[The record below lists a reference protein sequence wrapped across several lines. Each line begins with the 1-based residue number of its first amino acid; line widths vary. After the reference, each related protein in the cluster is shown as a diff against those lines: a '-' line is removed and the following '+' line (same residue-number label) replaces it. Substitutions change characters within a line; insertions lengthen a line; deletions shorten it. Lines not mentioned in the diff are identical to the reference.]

1 MLAMAVFIGVL
12 GVFLLLTVLWDCFET
27 MILPRRVTRRIRLT
41 RTFYRITGTPW
52 MLIARRLKSGK
63 RREDFLSVFGPMSV
77 LMLFGVWALG
87 LIFGFAMLQWAT
99 GLMIGG
105 PARLQAFR
113 TELYMSGTSFFTLGL
128 GDVTPH
134 TSLARVI
141 TVAEAGTGF
150 GFLAV
155 VISYLPVLYGAF
167 SRREVNI
174 SLLDARAGSPP
185 TAAELL
191 RRHTSQQNLEALG
204 EYLRAWETWAA
215 ELMESHISYPVLCYF
230 RSQHNNQSW
239 VLALATILDTC
250 ALLIA
255 HTEGVLQWQAGLTFA
270 ISRHALVD
278 LAQVLG
284 IPPQSKYV
292 DRFNEATL
300 AELRGIL
307 GAAGAPLCRARAG
320 EETLKRQ
327 REMYEPFL
335 FGFSERLLMPLPSWG
350 AASATVDN
358 WKTSAWGRVTTATS
372 QAPASRMLDDDHV

>member
-1 MLAMAVFIGVL
+1 MAVLIGVL
-12 GVFLLLTVLWDCFET
+12 GVFLLLTILWDCFET
-27 MILPRRVTRRIRLT
+27 MILPRRVTRRFRLT
-41 RTFYRITGTPW
+41 RTFYRITGIPW
-52 MLIARRLKSGK
+52 LLIARGMKSGK
-63 RREDFLSVFGPMSV
+63 RREGFLSVYGPLSV

-87 LIFGFAMLQWAT
+87 LILGFAMLQWAT
-99 GLMIGG
+99 GSMMAGST
-105 PARLQAFR
+105 PLQSFR

-134 TSLARVI
+134 TSLARVV

-204 EYLRAWETWAA
+204 EYLHAWEAWAA

-255 HTEGVLQWQAGLTFA
+255 HTEGTLQWQAGLTFA

-284 IPPQSKYV
+284 IPPQSNYV

-300 AELRGIL
+300 AELREIL

-350 AASATVDN
+350 ATSTSVDN
-358 WKTSAWGRVTTATS
+358 WKTSAWGRVAST
-372 QAPASRMLDDDHV
+372 ASRTPVPRVLDDDHD

>member
-1 MLAMAVFIGVL
+1 
-12 GVFLLLTVLWDCFET
+12 
-27 MILPRRVTRRIRLT
+27 
-41 RTFYRITGTPW
+41 
-52 MLIARRLKSGK
+52 
-63 RREDFLSVFGPMSV
+63 
-77 LMLFGVWALG
+77 FGVWALG

-105 PARLQAFR
+105 PNGLQAFR

-204 EYLRAWETWAA
+204 EYLRAWEAWAA

-284 IPPQSKYV
+284 IPPQSKYT

-372 QAPASRMLDDDHV
+372 QAPASRMLDDDHA